1 MGDPVFDHGLNL
13 AVWII
18 LLIKVVAVFAIVMVS
33 VLFMVMYERK
43 AVAQLGVRY
52 GPNRAGP
59 NGWLQSLADGTKLL
73 FKEAFAPRGA
83 DKFVYRAA
91 PYLMLFPALLVF
103 AIVPIGG
110 TITVAGHTTRLQLAD
125 PPWGILFLL
134 MMSGIS
140 VYGVM
145 LAGWASGSK
154 YPLLGSVRASAQ
166 LVSYEAVLGLTV
178 ATVVLVTGSLR
189 TSAIV
194 ASQHGGFLNHW
205 NFLRTLLIPS
215 ALFIIA
221 ITAEM
226 TRPPFDLV
234 EAELRKNCPAV
245 AVLEVRLVDRPS
257 PGFTWPSTPPWSPT
271 PAYIIVTLWFGGP
284 DGPRIAGN
292 SIGPVW
298 FAIKVLILLFLY
310 VWVRAT
316 LPRLR
321 YDQLMD
327 LGWKRLIPA
336 ALAMLMIVAGR
347 QISYAWGLVAFGAAR
362 TVLGA
367 GLPACRSPPAGPP
380 PRVEAALRAAPRRG
394 EKQVSF
400 LDFFKGFFVTGQAAV
415 QTQGHHAVPGGEG
428 PRAGAL
434 SRPARPSTATRTAWR
449 KCIGCELCAGVC
461 PARCASAWAA
471 ADNPPGAPVS
481 LKRAGTASSTK
492 RSTSCAASTA
502 TCAWEACPTEAITE
516 SKKLF

>member
-1 MGDPVFDHGLNL
+1 MGDPLFDHGLDL

-18 LLIKVVAVFAIVMVS
+18 LLVKVVVVFALVMVS

-43 AVAQLGVRY
+43 AVAWLGVRY

-83 DKFVYRAA
+83 DKFVYRIA
-91 PYLMLFPALLVF
+91 PYLMLFPALITF

-110 TITVAGHTTRLQLAD
+110 TVTIAGHVTRLQLAD

-134 MMSGIS
+134 MTSGVA

-154 YPLLGSVRASAQ
+154 YPLLGSVRATAQ
-166 LVSYEAVLGLTV
+166 LVSYEAVLGLTIT
-178 ATVVLVTGSLR
+178 TVVLVTGSLR

-194 ASQHGGFLNHW
+194 AAQHGGFINHW
-205 NFLRTLLIPS
+205 NFLRTLLIPF
-215 ALFIIA
+215 ALFAVA

-234 EAELRKNCPAV
+234 EAEEELSGGYN
-245 AVLEVRLVDRPS
+245 LEYSSIDFAWFYLAEYAMLVTNS
-257 PGFTWPSTPPWSPT
+257 
-271 PAYIIVTLWFGGP
+271 AIMVTLWFGGP
-284 DGPRIAGN
+284 DGPRIAGH

-298 FAIKVLILLFLY
+298 FAIKVLIILFIY
-310 VWVRAT
+310 VWIRAT

-336 ALAMLMIVAGR
+336 SLAMLMIVAGR
-347 QISYAWGLVAFGAAR
+347 QINFAWGLIAFGVS
-362 TVLGA
+362 VLLFA
-367 GLPACRSPPAGPP
+367 VL
-380 PRVEAALRAAPRRG
+380 LRAI
-394 EKQVSF
+394 
-400 LDFFKGFFVTGQAAV
+400 DTGRQAATV
-415 QTQGHHAVPGGEG
+415 EDAHRRHLAQEQGQ
-428 PRAGAL
+428 
-434 SRPARPSTATRTAWR
+434 
-449 KCIGCELCAGVC
+449 
-461 PARCASAWAA
+461 
-471 ADNPPGAPVS
+471 
-481 LKRAGTASSTK
+481 
-492 RSTSCAASTA
+492 
-502 TCAWEACPTEAITE
+502 
-516 SKKLF
+516 

>member
-1 MGDPVFDHGLNL
+1 VGDPVFNHGLNL

-18 LLIKVVAVFAIVMVS
+18 LLVKVVAVFAIVMVS

-43 AVAQLGVRY
+43 AVARLGVRY

-83 DKFVYRAA
+83 DKVVYRVA

-103 AIVPIGG
+103 AIVPVGG

-178 ATVVLVTGSLR
+178 TTVVLVTGSLR

-194 ASQHGGFLNHW
+194 AAQHGGFLNHW

-234 EAELRKNCPAV
+234 EAEEELSGGYN
-245 AVLEVRLVDRPS
+245 LEYSSVDFAWFYLAEYAALVTNS
-257 PGFTWPSTPPWSPT
+257 
-271 PAYIIVTLWFGGP
+271 AIIVTLWFGGP
-284 DGPRIAGN
+284 DGPAIAGN
-292 SIGPVW
+292 SIGPFW
-298 FAIKVLILLFLY
+298 FAAKVLILLFLY

-336 ALAMLMIVAGR
+336 SLAMLMIVAGR
-347 QISYAWGLVAFGAAR
+347 QISYAWGLVAFGAAL
-362 TVLGA
+362 VLGA
-367 GLPACRSPPAGPP
+367 VFLRAVETGRGATE
-380 PRVEAALRAAPRRG
+380 VEAAREEYLGRG
-394 EKQVSF
+394 
-400 LDFFKGFFVTGQAAV
+400 
-415 QTQGHHAVPGGEG
+415 
-428 PRAGAL
+428 AGA
-434 SRPARPSTATRTAWR
+434 
-449 KCIGCELCAGVC
+449 
-461 PARCASAWAA
+461 
-471 ADNPPGAPVS
+471 
-481 LKRAGTASSTK
+481 
-492 RSTSCAASTA
+492 
-502 TCAWEACPTEAITE
+502 
-516 SKKLF
+516 

>member
-1 MGDPVFDHGLNL
+1 MGDPVFNNGLNL

-18 LLIKVVAVFAIVMVS
+18 LLVKVVVIFAIVMVS

-73 FKEAFAPRGA
+73 FKEAFKPRGA
-83 DKFVYRAA
+83 DPFVYRAA
-91 PYLMLFPALLVF
+91 PYLMLFPSLLVF
-103 AIVPIGG
+103 AIVPLGG
-110 TITVAGHTTRLQLAD
+110 TITIAGHTTRLQLAD

-134 MMSGIS
+134 MCSGIV

-154 YPLLGSVRASAQ
+154 YPLLGSVRATAQ

-178 ATVVLVTGSLR
+178 TTVVLVTGSLR

-194 ASQHGGFLNHW
+194 AAQHGGFLNHW
-205 NFLRTLLIPS
+205 NFLRTLIIPFI
-215 ALFIIA
+215 LFSIA

-234 EAELRKNCPAV
+234 EAEEELSGGYN
-245 AVLEVRLVDRPS
+245 LEYSSIDFAWFYLAEYAALVTNS
-257 PGFTWPSTPPWSPT
+257 
-271 PAYIIVTLWFGGP
+271 AIIVTLWFGGP
-284 DGPRIAGN
+284 DGPKIAGN

-298 FAIKVLILLFLY
+298 FAIKVLIILFIY
-310 VWVRAT
+310 VWIRAT

-336 ALAMLMIVAGR
+336 SLAMLMIVAGR
-347 QISYAWGLVAFGAAR
+347 QISYAWGLAAFGASV
-362 TVLGA
+362 VLFGV
-367 GLPACRSPPAGPP
+367 L
-380 PRVEAALRAAPRRG
+380 LRAIEMGRG
-394 EKQVSF
+394 ASEVETAQDDR
-400 LDFFKGFFVTGQAAV
+400 LA
-415 QTQGHHAVPGGEG
+415 
-428 PRAGAL
+428 RGAD
-434 SRPARPSTATRTAWR
+434 S
-449 KCIGCELCAGVC
+449 
-461 PARCASAWAA
+461 
-471 ADNPPGAPVS
+471 
-481 LKRAGTASSTK
+481 
-492 RSTSCAASTA
+492 
-502 TCAWEACPTEAITE
+502 
-516 SKKLF
+516 